1 MEFPMRRSFVV
12 LAAVSSLFAAGA
24 AFAHHGW
31 GSYDASKR
39 FTIRSQVEVLRW
51 ENPHVHLDL
60 RHQGAV
66 WGAVLAPPFRMDAR
80 GLTPDMIKAGVMV
93 AVEGYPSTRVE
104 REMRA
109 ERITVAGKTFELR

>member
-39 FTIRSQVEVLRW
+39 FTIRSQVEALRW
-51 ENPHVHLDL
+51 QNPHVHLDL
-60 RHQGAV
+60 MHAFYAKLTFIALGLV
-66 WGAVLAPPFRMDAR
+66 NLIVLHAR
-80 GLTPDMIKAGVMV
+80 FGSA
-93 AVEGYPSTRVE
+93 
-104 REMRA
+104 MRGEDLPA
-109 ERITVAGKTFELR
+109 SLVPYAAISLAHGF